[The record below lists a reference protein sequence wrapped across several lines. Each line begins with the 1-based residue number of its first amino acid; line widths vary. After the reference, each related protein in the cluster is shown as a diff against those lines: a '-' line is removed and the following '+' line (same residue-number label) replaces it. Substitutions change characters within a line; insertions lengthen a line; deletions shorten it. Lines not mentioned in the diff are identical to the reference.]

1 MQDKLTWRRE
11 KEKKRTSVWRLTW
24 TTRAP
29 FCALSVAEVNLG
41 QISRVRGSCLP
52 PSRGSLPNPW
62 LFNQD
67 YEFTLFQIRGCF
79 YCLVYSDFGFR
90 PLFVLFGYVITTVCA
105 FLPLQ
110 DSPKSFL
117 LRLQYF
123 VTPQNCVSY
132 ACHMRFFI
140 LRAHWKR
147 WIIFCITQFCQL
159 FIFLISLVHQILPLF
174 CNSIWIIY

>member
-1 MQDKLTWRRE
+1 MQEKLTWRRE
-11 KEKKRTSVWRLTW
+11 KNDDGMAANVDYEG
-24 TTRAP
+24 AG
-29 FCALSVAEVNLG
+29 FALSRLLKSIWGKFQGFVV
-41 QISRVRGSCLP
+41 RVCPL
-52 PSRGSLPNPW
+52 SRGPLPNPW

-79 YCLVYSDFGFR
+79 YCLVFSDFGFR
-90 PLFVLFGYVITTVCA
+90 PLFLLFGYVITTVCA

-110 DSPKSFL
+110 DSSKSFL

-140 LRAHWKR
+140 LHAHWKR
-147 WIIFCITQFCQL
+147 WIIFCIAQFCQL
-159 FIFLISLVHQILPLF
+159 FNFLISLVHPNLTSIL
-174 CNSIWIIY
+174 